1 VRCRTLGCIPDFSA
15 QLATYVGDWHQTD
28 ERERQLIFQPIAL
41 TLYAGSELGSG
52 IIPRTVFVA
61 KELKPTYGRLPQPR
75 RILFLDAAS
84 TRSVSRTKS
93 IDGSSLHHARNV
105 NRRS

>member
-75 RILFLDAAS
+75 RILFLMLRQFAALAGRKAS
-84 TRSVSRTKS
+84 TVHRFTTQ
-93 IDGSSLHHARNV
+93 GM
-105 NRRS
+105 